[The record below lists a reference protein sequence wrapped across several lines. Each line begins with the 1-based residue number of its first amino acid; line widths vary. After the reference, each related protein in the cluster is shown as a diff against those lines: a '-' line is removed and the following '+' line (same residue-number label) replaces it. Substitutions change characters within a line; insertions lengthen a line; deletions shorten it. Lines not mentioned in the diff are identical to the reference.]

1 MTRFI
6 TRFGTDTCLP
16 VLRLKWLRLNPGQRH
31 PEPGLNGLCRWLTR
45 CSKSLITT
53 MQTPFPGR
61 TLKPRQQTP
70 GLSATAIVD
79 TTDITRHTSTRRI
92 LGQTG
97 SERILRSSQAHP
109 CQHIAA
115 AHRTTTHQTT
125 TLRTTTRRKSLPD
138 VGFLGQ
144 VAFFIAV
151 GCTSHSAAAATIM
164 VLLDERISG
173 IYGTTATETLG
184 HAENILAGRLRA
196 AGYTVV
202 DPATVRANLLQTKGL
217 RLLEGDD
224 KAAVAIGLQHE
235 ADYSVLGTALSKPAA
250 TKLYGT
256 RMQTLQASIS
266 VRVVRNGDAQTVAQ
280 ASGSATKAHID
291 EVTGGGLALEA
302 AAKDVADQL
311 TAQLAAVATATTG
324 LSLTVNISGLVSIRH
339 LDFIM
344 SYLEKEVAGVT
355 SVSLGSFTEGIAVVR
370 LTHAT
375 TIESIARAVANRKFT
390 GFRLEPTAVSGGR
403 MDLVAVLETQ

>member
-1 MTRFI
+1 M
-6 TRFGTDTCLP
+6 
-16 VLRLKWLRLNPGQRH
+16 
-31 PEPGLNGLCRWLTR
+31 
-45 CSKSLITT
+45 
-53 MQTPFPGR
+53 
-61 TLKPRQQTP
+61 
-70 GLSATAIVD
+70 ATARITV
-79 TTDITRHTSTRRI
+79 TTSAITLS
-92 LGQTG
+92 LLVGVF
-97 SERILRSSQAHP
+97 
-109 CQHIAA
+109 AA
-115 AHRTTTHQTT
+115 SFAPQ
-125 TLRTTTRRKSLPD
+125 SN
-138 VGFLGQ
+138 
-144 VAFFIAV
+144 
-151 GCTSHSAAAATIM
+151 AAATIM

-173 IYGTTATETLG
+173 VYGTTATESLG
-184 HAENILAGRLRA
+184 HAENVLAAQLRA

-202 DPATVRANLLQTKGL
+202 DPATVRANLLQAKGL

-256 RMQTLQASIS
+256 RMQTLQASVS
-266 VRVVRNGDAQTVAQ
+266 VRVVRNDNAQTVAQ

-291 EVTGGGLALEA
+291 EVAGGGMALEA
-302 AAKDVADQL
+302 AAKDVAEQL
-311 TAQLAAVATATTG
+311 TSQLAAATASASG